1 MWLDVA
7 SITAPAL
14 LPKLTRSKGPSLHRH
29 YPASQVPLTLSDAQM
44 ARDPFRPRSQVATL
58 RPPRASPTDR
68 RLPSW
73 HAVLATPV
81 APSVP
86 DGYRFR
92 ALPRR
97 VLPNGLGLPR
107 FSAGSASTLHLS
119 RPAQA
124 SHAYGLPSC
133 SPTFPWTLSRG
144 SGHTMSAPGSANG
157 SAPLKWPSPGWRA
170 WLAVS
175 GGTRRVPR
183 LVDGDC
189 AFPSVATHEA
199 LSC

>member
-73 HAVLATPV
+73 HAVLTTPV

-86 DGYRFR
+86 MVIGLARSRAGLFR
-92 ALPRR
+92 
-97 VLPNGLGLPR
+97 
-107 FSAGSASTLHLS
+107 
-119 RPAQA
+119 
-124 SHAYGLPSC
+124 
-133 SPTFPWTLSRG
+133 
-144 SGHTMSAPGSANG
+144 M
-157 SAPLKWPSPGWRA
+157 
-170 WLAVS
+170 
-175 GGTRRVPR
+175 
-183 LVDGDC
+183 D
-189 AFPSVATHEA
+189 
-199 LSC
+199 